1 MIDWHVRLSLVST
14 FDVLSITRHHTVH
27 HLDIQ
32 NVGGWHLHIT
42 RRRAAGTG
50 SGTRGHAA
58 QPCGNNGLLLKTS
71 KDTTRQGQE
80 RDGCHL

>member
-32 NVGGWHLHIT
+32 NVGGWHWAAVIT
-42 RRRAAGTG
+42 SHAGE
-50 SGTRGHAA
+50 
-58 QPCGNNGLLLKTS
+58 LLVPDPEPGVMLLS
-71 KDTTRQGQE
+71 PVVTTVYY
-80 RDGCHL
+80 